1 MHRLARLTQVIVSE
15 ARRTMF
21 TAAVCT
27 EICKPLEFQQKK
39 DHGLSPFDDEVLLS
53 VKYCGINF
61 ADILVCQGK
70 YQSSIPVPFTPGTEV
85 TGIIQEV
92 GKNVKTLKK
101 GDKVVS
107 LIMTGGFSTHCIA
120 PEIFTWKLPSSV
132 DLRAGAGLVVNY
144 GTAYLALTRKAN
156 LQQGESVL
164 VTAAAGGTGLAAVEI
179 ASKVFKSKSCSGNST
194 DEDVDTYSSYILTKS
209 GDMLPVS
216 GPEKGKG
223 QRSKGATDVI
233 DYKQEKLR
241 NRIKDITGGDGV
253 DVVFDPVGGD
263 MFLDC
268 VKSMAR
274 EGRILTIGYASGK
287 IPSIPANLLLLKSG
301 SAMGLFWGEYRIMNT
316 PVFLKSIE
324 DVLEQTRLG
333 NITPHIGKEFPL
345 NKINEAFQYV
355 MGRGSTGKVVISMDR
370 QESNL

>member
-1 MHRLARLTQVIVSE
+1 MHRLTRLTQVIVSE

-27 EICKPLEFQQKK
+27 EICKPLEFHQKK

-179 ASKVFKSKSCSGNST
+179 ASKVFKSKHVIAACG
-194 DEDVDTYSSYILTKS
+194 
-209 GDMLPVS
+209 
-216 GPEKGKG
+216 GPEKGIIAK
-223 QRSKGATDVI
+223 SKGATDVI